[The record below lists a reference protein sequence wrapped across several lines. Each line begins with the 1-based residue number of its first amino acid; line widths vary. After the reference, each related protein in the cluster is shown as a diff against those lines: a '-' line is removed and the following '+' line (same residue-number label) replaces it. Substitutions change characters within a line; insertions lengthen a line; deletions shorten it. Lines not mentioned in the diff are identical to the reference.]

1 VDAGDLGDLS
11 TGGAPGRPGGGAGAN
26 AGPGAGKDDVELYVR
41 TYTTILRS
49 SGEVK
54 LRAFVAAHV
63 RVRSSLHPGAG
74 DERPDA
80 GAFIYAIQRLPDAV
94 HRVRRV
100 VLGQEG
106 ERFRALLGPGVSDWE
121 RLEAPARR
129 RQWRWD
135 GAETMTVHVASP
147 SDLDDVIPCLVAYQ
161 IEWNKLH
168 ARLNSG
174 PEAQRAADDL
184 RAHQWDKG
192 PPREGQKEMAREP
205 AGCLEPEPPPPAEQA
220 ALGERLGVATDDWRR
235 LQAIWGESF
244 WDRLRQIQR
253 EEKDVSVRLLGGQD
267 VGYTRLVRRWW
278 GPIGE
283 VLGARGLAGRPLY
296 FVSSNMHGVVNLVS
310 GYARRRAPMLWDFL
324 ENTREGEQ
332 LGELEELRAMRGEAN
347 AENVL
352 YYAAR
357 LWHRYHPDATVKEER
372 RAEEEARG
380 IVTVNS
386 AAGYEVGAQVVEL
399 ARLRGVDFD
408 PRLAELAPVA
418 ERSDAV
424 LLNVDY
430 PLGMA
435 SYHILREVAAEAPAL
450 RGAYAIGKAATL
462 NGAVGD
468 VMMADVVY
476 DEHSGNTYVFD
487 NAFAYDDVSPYL
499 ERGSVL
505 DNQKVVTV
513 RGTFLQNRDYLE
525 FYYREQ
531 YTVVEM
537 EAGPLLS
544 AVYEASH
551 PSRYPTD
558 EHVHFRDVPFDLG
571 LIHYASDTPY
581 TQARTLGS
589 RSLSFE
595 GIDSTYAATV
605 AVLRRVLALEAR
617 RLGLVPAAA
626 A

>member
-1 VDAGDLGDLS
+1 MN
-11 TGGAPGRPGGGAGAN
+11 GADGAAPAPESAGRPGT
-26 AGPGAGKDDVELYVR
+26 GKDDVELYVR
-41 TYTTILRS
+41 TYGTILRS

-54 LRAFVAAHV
+54 LRALVAAHT

-74 DERPDA
+74 DERPDT

-94 HRVRRV
+94 FEVRRV
-100 VLGQEG
+100 LLGQEG
-106 ERFRALLGPGVSDWE
+106 ERFRALLGPGVTDWQ

-135 GAETMTVHVASP
+135 GAETMTVHVASS
-147 SDLDDVIPCLVAYQ
+147 SDLDDVIPCLVAFQ

-168 ARLNSG
+168 ARLEALARVPGAPPAGPDGRRAGPAGDSAAAAPPGLPGVLG
-174 PEAQRAADDL
+174 PERPL
-184 RAHQWDKG
+184 PG
-192 PPREGQKEMAREP
+192 E
-205 AGCLEPEPPPPAEQA
+205 LA
-220 ALGERLGVATDDWRR
+220 ALGERLGVVPDDWRR
-235 LQAIWGESF
+235 LQAIWGDAF
-244 WDRLRQIQR
+244 WERLRLIQR
-253 EEKDVSVRLLGGQD
+253 GPKDLAVRLLGGQD

-278 GPIGE
+278 QPIGAA
-283 VLGARGLAGRPLY
+283 LDARGLAGRPIY

-310 GYARRRAPMLWDFL
+310 GYARRRAEMLWEFL
-324 ENTREGEQ
+324 ENTREGEE
-332 LGELEELRAMRGEAN
+332 LGELEGLRAMRGESN

-352 YYAAR
+352 YYASR
-357 LWHRYHPDATVKEER
+357 LWHRYHPEAQVKAERSREED
-372 RAEEEARG
+372 ARG
-380 IVTVNS
+380 IVTVIP
-386 AAGYEVGAQVVEL
+386 AAGYEVGAQVLEL
-399 ARLRGVDFD
+399 GRLRPGDFD
-408 PRLAELAPVA
+408 PRLGDLAEVA
-418 ERSDAV
+418 ARSNAV

-435 SYHILREVAAEAPAL
+435 SYHILREVLAEAPGV

-468 VMMADVVY
+468 VLIANVVY

-487 NAFAYDDVSPYL
+487 NAFDYAAVAPYL

-505 DNQKVVTV
+505 DNQKAVTV

-531 YTVVEM
+531 FTVVEM

-551 PSRYPTD
+551 PTRYPTD
-558 EHVHFRDVPFDLG
+558 EHVHFRDVPFDVG

-605 AVLRRVLALEAR
+605 AVLRRVLTLEAR
-617 RLGLVPAAA
+617 RLGLVPAAVA
-626 A
+626 R

>member
-1 VDAGDLGDLS
+1 MALS
-11 TGGAPGRPGGGAGAN
+11 RASGSRGQGVYV
-26 AGPGAGKDDVELYVR
+26 GPGKDDVELYAR
-41 TYTTILRS
+41 TYATLLRS

-54 LRAFVAAHV
+54 LRAFVAAHIQV
-63 RVRSSLHPGAG
+63 GSSLHPEAG
-74 DERPDA
+74 SSRPDT
-80 GAFIYAIQRLPDAV
+80 GAFIYAMQRLPDAV
-94 HRVRRV
+94 ADVRRV

-106 ERFRALLGPGVSDWE
+106 ERFRALLGAGVSQWQ
-121 RLEAPARR
+121 RVEAPARR

-135 GAETMTVHVASP
+135 GGETMTVHVASS

-168 ARLNSG
+168 ALL
-174 PEAQRAADDL
+174 E
-184 RAHQWDKG
+184 
-192 PPREGQKEMAREP
+192 EVAREP
-205 AGCLEPEPPPPAEQA
+205 GGREVLLEVSPGAEA
-220 ALGERLGVATDDWRR
+220 LSALGERLGIVADDWQR
-235 LQAIWGESF
+235 LQGIWGDRF
-244 WDRLRQIQR
+244 WERLLRLQRQ
-253 EEKDVSVRLLGGQD
+253 EKDMSVRLLGGHD

-283 VLGARGLAGRPLY
+283 ALAERGLLGRPLY
-296 FVSSNMHGVVNLVS
+296 FISSNMHGVANLVS
-310 GYARRRAPMLWDFL
+310 GYARRREAVLWAFL
-324 ENTREGEQ
+324 EHTREGER
-332 LGELEELRAMRGEAN
+332 LGEIEELRATRGEAN

-357 LWHRYHPDATVKEER
+357 LWHRYHPQPAVKAER
-372 RAEEEARG
+372 QEEEDARG
-380 IVTVNS
+380 IVQVNA
-386 AAGYEVGAQVVEL
+386 AAGFEVGAQVIEL
-399 ARLRGVDFD
+399 SRLRTGDLD
-408 PRLAELAPVA
+408 PRLGSLADVA
-418 ERSDAV
+418 QRSDAV
-424 LLNVDY
+424 ILNVDY

-435 SYHILREVAAEAPAL
+435 SYHILREVAAEVPAL
-450 RGAYAIGKAATL
+450 RGAYAVGKAATL

-468 VMMADVVY
+468 VLMADVVY
-476 DEHSGNTYVFD
+476 DEHSGNTYAFD
-487 NAFAYDDVSPYL
+487 NAFAYDDVAPFL
-499 ERGSVL
+499 EKGSAL
-505 DNQKVVTV
+505 DNQKAVTV

-525 FYYREQ
+525 FFYREQ

-551 PSRYPTD
+551 PTRFPMA
-558 EHVHFRDVPFDLG
+558 EHVHLRDLPFDFG

-605 AVLRRVLALEAR
+605 AVLRRILGREAR
-617 RLGLVPAAA
+617 RLGSAAVA

>member
-1 VDAGDLGDLS
+1 
-11 TGGAPGRPGGGAGAN
+11 
-26 AGPGAGKDDVELYVR
+26 
-41 TYTTILRS
+41 
-49 SGEVK
+49 
-54 LRAFVAAHV
+54 
-63 RVRSSLHPGAG
+63 
-74 DERPDA
+74 
-80 GAFIYAIQRLPDAV
+80 
-94 HRVRRV
+94 
-100 VLGQEG
+100 
-106 ERFRALLGPGVSDWE
+106 
-121 RLEAPARR
+121 
-129 RQWRWD
+129 
-135 GAETMTVHVASP
+135 
-147 SDLDDVIPCLVAYQ
+147 
-161 IEWNKLH
+161 
-168 ARLNSG
+168 
-174 PEAQRAADDL
+174 
-184 RAHQWDKG
+184 
-192 PPREGQKEMAREP
+192 
-205 AGCLEPEPPPPAEQA
+205 
-220 ALGERLGVATDDWRR
+220 VATDDWRR

-283 VLGARGLAGRPLY
+283 VLVARGLAGRPLY

-468 VMMADVVY
+468 VMMADVAY

-551 PSRYPTD
+551 PNRYPTD
-558 EHVHFRDVPFDLG
+558 EHVHFRDAPFDLG

>member
-1 VDAGDLGDLS
+1 M
-11 TGGAPGRPGGGAGAN
+11 APTNRTQVTHS
-26 AGPGAGKDDVELYVR
+26 GPGKDDVELYAR
-41 TYTTILRS
+41 TYATLLRS

-54 LRAFVAAHV
+54 LRAFVAAHIQV
-63 RVRSSLHPGAG
+63 GSSLHPGAG
-74 DERPDA
+74 SPQPDT
-80 GAFIYAIQRLPDAV
+80 GAFIYAMQRLPHAV
-94 HRVRRV
+94 ANVRRV

-106 ERFRALLGPGVSDWE
+106 ERFRALLGPGVSQWE
-121 RLEAPARR
+121 RVEAPARR

-135 GAETMTVHVASP
+135 GAETMTVHVASS

-168 ARLNSG
+168 ALLETPSRL
-174 PEAQRAADDL
+174 
-184 RAHQWDKG
+184 
-192 PPREGQKEMAREP
+192 
-205 AGCLEPEPPPPAEQA
+205 AGGMDPLERTVPGGATVA
-220 ALGERLGVATDDWRR
+220 ALGDRLGIAPDDWRR
-235 LQAIWGESF
+235 LQGIWGERF
-244 WDRLRQIQR
+244 WERLLQIQQQ
-253 EEKDVSVRLLGGQD
+253 EKDMSVRLLGGHD

-283 VLGARGLAGRPLY
+283 ALEGRGLLGRPLY
-296 FVSSNMHGVVNLVS
+296 FVSSNMHGLVNLLS
-310 GYARRRAPMLWDFL
+310 GYARRREAMLWDFL

-332 LGELEELRAMRGEAN
+332 LGEIEELRATRGKTN

-357 LWHRYHPDATVKEER
+357 LWHRYHPQAAVKEAR
-372 RAEEEARG
+372 RAEEDARG
-380 IVTVNS
+380 IVQVS
-386 AAGYEVGAQVVEL
+386 AAAGYEVGAQLIEL
-399 ARLRGVDFD
+399 ARLRPVDCD
-408 PRLAELAPVA
+408 PRLGDLAAVA
-418 ERSDAV
+418 ARSDAV
-424 LLNVDY
+424 ILNVDY

-435 SYHILREVAAEAPAL
+435 SYHILREVAAEAPSL

-468 VMMADVVY
+468 VLMADVVY
-476 DEHSGNTYVFD
+476 DEHSGNTYAFD
-487 NAFAYDDVSPYL
+487 NAFAYQDVAPFL
-499 ERGSVL
+499 ERGSAL
-505 DNQKVVTV
+505 DNQKAVTV

-525 FYYREQ
+525 FFYREQ

-544 AVYEASH
+544 AIYEASH
-551 PSRYPTD
+551 PTRYPAA
-558 EHVHFRDVPFDLG
+558 EHVHFRDLPFDFG

-605 AVLRRVLALEAR
+605 AVLRRILSREAR
-617 RLGLVPAAA
+617 RLGLAAPVA

>member
-1 VDAGDLGDLS
+1 V
-11 TGGAPGRPGGGAGAN
+11 GAGGTGL
-26 AGPGAGKDDVELYVR
+26 AGAPGAGKDDVELYVR
-41 TYTTILRS
+41 TYSTVLRS

-54 LRAFVAAHV
+54 LRALEAAHI

-74 DERPDA
+74 SEEPDG
-80 GAFIYAIQRLPDAV
+80 GALIYALQRLPDAV
-94 HRVRRV
+94 TRVRRV

-106 ERFRALLGPGVSDWE
+106 ERFRALLGPGVSDWQ

-135 GAETMTVHVASP
+135 GAETMTVHLASS
-147 SDLDDVIPCLVAYQ
+147 SDLDDVIPCLVAFQ

-168 ARLNSG
+168 RRL
-174 PEAQRAADDL
+174 EALAKEQDA
-184 RAHQWDKG
+184 
-192 PPREGQKEMAREP
+192 EGLDGA
-205 AGCLEPEPPPPAEQA
+205 LPPAPEVLA
-220 ALGERLGVATDDWRR
+220 TLGERLGLSADDWRR
-235 LQAIWGESF
+235 LQAIWGDSF
-244 WDRLRQIQR
+244 WDRLREVR
-253 EEKDVSVRLLGGQD
+253 AAPRDLSVRLLGGHD

-278 GPIGE
+278 NPIG
-283 VLGARGLAGRPLY
+283 VSLAAGGLAGRPLY

-310 GYARRRAPMLWDFL
+310 GYTRRRAPMLWAFL

-332 LGELEELRAMRGEAN
+332 LGEIEELRAIRNQAN

-357 LWHRYHPDATVKEER
+357 LWHRYHPEAAVKEER
-372 RAEEEARG
+372 RQEEEARG
-380 IVTVNS
+380 IVTIPPV
-386 AAGYEVGAQVVEL
+386 AGYEVGAQVL
-399 ARLRGVDFD
+399 DLGQLRPEDFD
-408 PRLAELAPVA
+408 PRLGDLAPVLGA
-418 ERSDAV
+418 SDAV

-435 SYHILREVAAEAPAL
+435 SYHILRQVEAEATAL
-450 RGAYAIGKAATL
+450 RGAYTIGKAATL

-468 VMMADVVY
+468 VMIADVVY
-476 DEHSGNTYVFD
+476 DEHSGNTYVFE
-487 NAFAYDDVSPYL
+487 NAFTYDDVAPFL

-505 DNQKVVTV
+505 DNQKAVTV

-525 FYYREQ
+525 LYYREQ
-531 YTVVEM
+531 YTVLEM

-551 PSRYPTD
+551 PTRYPMG
-558 EHVHFRDVPFDLG
+558 EQVYFRDVPFDLG

-605 AVLRRVLALEAR
+605 AVLRRVLTREAERLGVRLAPSGAR
-617 RLGLVPAAA
+617 RAS
-626 A
+626 